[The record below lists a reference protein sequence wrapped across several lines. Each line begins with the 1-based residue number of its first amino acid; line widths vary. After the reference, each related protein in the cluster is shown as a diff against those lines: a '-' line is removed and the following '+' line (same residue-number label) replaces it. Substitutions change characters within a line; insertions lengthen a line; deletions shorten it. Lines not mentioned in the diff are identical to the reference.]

1 LHLKRGDAADIAN
14 KLAPT
19 EYAELCRFTCKT
31 TERFMG
37 WFNRHTFF
45 PFLDWL
51 PRQTRAS
58 VGNDALVGLSGAIL
72 ALPQSIAYALIAG
85 LPPEYG
91 LYAAIVPVM
100 IACLWGS
107 SFHLICGPTAAIS
120 IVLYASISP
129 LALPGS
135 QDYITLILL
144 LTFIAGIFQWLL
156 GLLRFGALVN
166 FVSHSV
172 ILGFTLGAAVVI
184 ALGQLPNMFGLE
196 MSSQSTALKSV
207 SALLDHRGEI
217 DHPSLIL
224 GALTLAVGATLKYFL
239 PRWPTLLIT
248 LLGAGSLVWLW
259 PEKFG
264 HVQLVRAF
272 VGHLPP
278 LSALPLDPELILKLL
293 PSAVAV
299 GMLGLVTSLSIA
311 RSLSS
316 RSQQLLNANQ
326 EIRAQGLS
334 NMVGSLFSGYLSAGS
349 FTRAALNYDAGAR
362 SPLAGL
368 FSALWVA
375 LFAVCGASL
384 IAHIPIPSMAASIL
398 LICWGLVDRRGIRA
412 LFRVSRAEFAVMA
425 LTCLAT
431 LLLELQTAI
440 YAGVLASLFF
450 YLKRTSQP
458 RVQQWRDGDND
469 ILRVGGS
476 IFFGAS
482 HYLQVRLQRSEGE
495 HVVIEAQ
502 QINFIDYSGV
512 EMLHQEARRLRGLN
526 RSLTLKNARPQ
537 VIEELRKLEGADK
550 CPILFVD

>member
-1 LHLKRGDAADIAN
+1 
-14 KLAPT
+14 
-19 EYAELCRFTCKT
+19 
-31 TERFMG
+31 MG
-37 WFNRHTFF
+37 WLNRHTFL

-91 LYAAIVPVM
+91 LYAAIVPVL

-107 SFHLICGPTAAIS
+107 SWHLICGPTAAIS

-129 LALPGS
+129 LAVPGTH
-135 QDYITLILL
+135 DYITLILL
-144 LTFIAGIFQWLL
+144 LTFIGGIFQWLL
-156 GLLRFGALVN
+156 GMLRFGALVN

-172 ILGFTLGAAVVI
+172 VLGFTLGAAVVI
-184 ALGQLPNMFGLE
+184 ALGQLPNLFGLDVA
-196 MSSQSTALKSV
+196 SQSTALRSL
-207 SALLDHRGEI
+207 STLIDHWHEI
-217 DHPSLIL
+217 DQPSLIL
-224 GALTLAVGATLKYFL
+224 GLLTLILGGTLKFFL

-248 LLGAGSLVWLW
+248 LIIAGLLVWLW
-259 PEKFG
+259 PAEFG
-264 HVQLVRAF
+264 HVQLVHAF

-278 LSALPLDPELILKLL
+278 FSALPLDPELILKLL

-311 RSLSS
+311 RSLSA

-326 EIRAQGLS
+326 EVRAQGLS
-334 NMVGSLFSGYLSAGS
+334 NMVGALFSGYLSAGS
-349 FTRAALNYDAGAR
+349 FTRAALSYDAGAR
-362 SPLAGL
+362 SPLAGV

-375 LFAVCGASL
+375 LFAVSGASL

-412 LFRVSRAEFAVMA
+412 LFRVSRSEFLVMA

-458 RVQQWRDGDND
+458 RVQQWRDGDD
-469 ILRVGGS
+469 EILRVGGS

-482 HYLQVRLQRSEGE
+482 HYLQTILQRSKGLR
-495 HVVIEAQ
+495 VVIDAQ

-512 EMLHQEARRLRGLN
+512 EMLHQEARRLHCQD
-526 RSLTLKNARPQ
+526 RSLTLRGARPH
-537 VIEELRKLEGADK
+537 VVEELRKLEGAEK
-550 CPILFVD
+550 CPILFED

>member
-1 LHLKRGDAADIAN
+1 
-14 KLAPT
+14 
-19 EYAELCRFTCKT
+19 
-31 TERFMG
+31 MG
-37 WFNRHTFF
+37 WLNRHKFL
-45 PFLDWL
+45 PFLEWL

-58 VGNDALVGLSGAIL
+58 VGRDAIVGLSGAIL

-91 LYAAIVPVM
+91 LYAAIVPVL
-100 IACLWGS
+100 IASLWGS
-107 SFHLICGPTAAIS
+107 SWHLICGPTAAIS

-129 LALPGS
+129 MAVPAS

-144 LTFIAGIFQWLL
+144 LTFLAGIFQWLL
-156 GLLRFGALVN
+156 GLVRFGAVVN

-172 ILGFTLGAAVVI
+172 VLGFTLGAAVVI
-184 ALGQLPNMFGLE
+184 ALGQLPNFLGLDVGG
-196 MSSQSTALKSV
+196 QATAFKSLM
-207 SALLDHRGEI
+207 ALLEHRGEI
-217 DHPSLIL
+217 DPASLIL
-224 GALTLAVGATLKYFL
+224 GAVTLALGAALKYL
-239 PRWPTLLIT
+239 VPRWPTLLIT
-248 LLGAGSLVWLW
+248 LVAGSSLVWLW
-259 PEKFG
+259 PSMFG
-264 HVQLVRAF
+264 QVKLVSAF

-278 LSALPLDPELILKLL
+278 FSALPLDLELVLKLL

-311 RSLSS
+311 RSLSA

-326 EIRAQGLS
+326 ELRAQGLS
-334 NMVGSLFSGYLSAGS
+334 NMIGALFSGYLSAGS
-349 FTRAALNYDAGAR
+349 FTRAALNYEAGAH
-362 SPLAGL
+362 SPLAGV

-375 LFAVCGASL
+375 LFAMIGASL

-398 LICWGLVDRRGIRA
+398 LISWGLIDRRGIRS
-412 LFRVSRAEFAVMA
+412 LFRVSHPEFLVMA

-458 RVQQWRDGDND
+458 RVQQWRDGDDD

-482 HYLQVRLQRSEGE
+482 HYLQVILQRSKGPR
-495 HVVIEAQ
+495 VVIDAQ
-502 QINFIDYSGV
+502 HINFIDYSGV
-512 EMLHQEARRLRGLN
+512 EMLHQEARRLRAQGH
-526 RSLTLKNARPQ
+526 SLTLRRARPQ
-537 VIEELRKLEGADK
+537 VVEELLKLEGPEK
-550 CPILFVD
+550 CPILFED